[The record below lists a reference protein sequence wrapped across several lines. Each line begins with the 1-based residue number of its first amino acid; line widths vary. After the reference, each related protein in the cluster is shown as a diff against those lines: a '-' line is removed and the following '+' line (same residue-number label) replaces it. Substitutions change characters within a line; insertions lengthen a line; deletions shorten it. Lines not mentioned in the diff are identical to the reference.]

1 MSEKIIRIKS
11 GNEETTMNVTEEEY
25 QKYYRP
31 WWQQKK
37 HDQRNREAME
47 QNGYTEESYEEWKEN
62 DMRTELFAESMEEL
76 AEKRMLLG
84 VLQDA
89 MDSLLPE
96 ERELA
101 MKVFGEEMQVSEF
114 AKSKNE
120 SRTTVSSRK
129 QRVLE
134 KLLNII
140 PLGSR
145 LEMVFS
151 IFRATTTYCG
161 SIHV

>member
-25 QKYYRP
+25 LKYYRP
-31 WWQQKK
+31 WWQMKK
-37 HDQRNREAME
+37 KEQRNREAME

-76 AEKRMLLG
+76 AEKRILLG

-134 KLLNII
+134 KL
-140 PLGSR
+140 R
-145 LEMVFS
+145 LFFEDRGFDV
-151 IFRATTTYCG
+151 
-161 SIHV
+161 HK

>member
-1 MSEKIIRIKS
+1 MSEKRIITIRS
-11 GNEETTMNVTEEEY
+11 GNEEVRMEVTEEEY
-25 QKYYRP
+25 QRYFRP
-31 WWQQKK
+31 WWRQKK
-37 HDQRNREAME
+37 REKRNREAME

-101 MKVFGEEMQVSEF
+101 MKVFGEQIPVTELSQQIGG
-114 AKSKNE
+114 
-120 SRTTVSSRK
+120 SRRTLAFRK
-129 QRVLE
+129 DKVLE
-134 KLLNII
+134 KL
-140 PLGSR
+140 R
-145 LEMVFS
+145 HF
-151 IFRATTTYCG
+151 FREHG
-161 SIHV
+161 FDV

>member
-1 MSEKIIRIKS
+1 MDNGRLFIAYF
-11 GNEETTMNVTEEEY
+11 TMNVTEEEY
-25 QKYYRP
+25 RNYFRP
-31 WWQQKK
+31 WWQMKK
-37 HDQRNREAME
+37 KEQRNREAME

-129 QRVLE
+129 QRVME
-134 KLLNII
+134 KL
-140 PLGSR
+140 R
-145 LEMVFS
+145 LFFEDRGFDV
-151 IFRATTTYCG
+151 
-161 SIHV
+161 HK

>member
-1 MSEKIIRIKS
+1 MSFRKITVKS
-11 GNEETTMNVTEEEY
+11 GNEEFTMNVTEEEY
-25 QKYYRP
+25 QRYYRP

-37 HDQRNREAME
+37 HEQRNREAME

-134 KLLNII
+134 KL
-140 PLGSR
+140 R
-145 LEMVFS
+145 LFFEDRGFDV
-151 IFRATTTYCG
+151 
-161 SIHV
+161 HK

>member
-1 MSEKIIRIKS
+1 MADEEK
-11 GNEETTMNVTEEEY
+11 GTEEPGGDGTERL
-25 QKYYRP
+25 YR
-31 WWQQKK
+31 
-37 HDQRNREAME
+37 RILRGMERERYAD
-47 QNGYTEESYEEWKEN
+47 GVFS
-62 DMRTELFAESMEEL
+62 ESMEEL
-76 AEKRMLLG
+76 AEKRMLLD
-84 VLQDA
+84 VLRDA

-134 KLLNII
+134 KLRLFFE
-140 PLGSR
+140 SR
-145 LEMVFS
+145 GFDV
-151 IFRATTTYCG
+151 
-161 SIHV
+161 HK

>member
-1 MSEKIIRIKS
+1 MSVRKITVRS
-11 GNEETTMNVTEEEY
+11 GNEESTMNVTEEEY
-25 QKYYRP
+25 LNYYRQ

-37 HDQRNREAME
+37 REQRNREAME

-76 AEKRMLLG
+76 AERKMLLN
-84 VLQDA
+84 VLRDA
-89 MDSLLPE
+89 MDSLMPE

-134 KLLNII
+134 KL
-140 PLGSR
+140 R
-145 LEMVFS
+145 LFFEDRGFDV
-151 IFRATTTYCG
+151 
-161 SIHV
+161 HK

>member
-25 QKYYRP
+25 LKYYRP
-31 WWQQKK
+31 WWQMKK
-37 HDQRNREAME
+37 KEQRNREAME

-96 ERELA
+96 ERELV

-134 KLLNII
+134 KL
-140 PLGSR
+140 R
-145 LEMVFS
+145 LFFEDRGFDV
-151 IFRATTTYCG
+151 
-161 SIHV
+161 HK

>member
-25 QKYYRP
+25 LKYFRP
-31 WWQQKK
+31 WWQMKK
-37 HDQRNREAME
+37 KEQRNREAME

-134 KLLNII
+134 KL
-140 PLGSR
+140 R
-145 LEMVFS
+145 LFFEDRGFDV
-151 IFRATTTYCG
+151 
-161 SIHV
+161 HK

>member
-1 MSEKIIRIKS
+1 MSFRKITVKS
-11 GNEETTMNVTEEEY
+11 GDEEITMNVTEEEY
-25 QKYYRP
+25 RNYYRP
-31 WWQQKK
+31 WWQMKK
-37 HDQRNREAME
+37 KEQRNREAME
-47 QNGYTEESYEEWKEN
+47 LNGYTEESYEEWKEN

-76 AEKRMLLG
+76 AEKRMLLD
-84 VLQDA
+84 VLRDA

-134 KLLNII
+134 KL
-140 PLGSR
+140 R
-145 LEMVFS
+145 LFFEDRGFDV
-151 IFRATTTYCG
+151 YK
-161 SIHV
+161 

>member
-1 MSEKIIRIKS
+1 MSEKIIRIKP
-11 GNEETTMNVTEEEY
+11 GNEEATMNVTEEEY

-31 WWQQKK
+31 WWQMKK
-37 HDQRNREAME
+37 KEQRNREAME

-134 KLLNII
+134 KL
-140 PLGSR
+140 R
-145 LEMVFS
+145 LFFEDRGFDV
-151 IFRATTTYCG
+151 
-161 SIHV
+161 HK

>member
-25 QKYYRP
+25 RNYFRP
-31 WWQQKK
+31 WWQMKK
-37 HDQRNREAME
+37 REQRNREAME

-129 QRVLE
+129 QRVME
-134 KLLNII
+134 KL
-140 PLGSR
+140 R
-145 LEMVFS
+145 LFFEDRGFDV
-151 IFRATTTYCG
+151 
-161 SIHV
+161 HK

>member
-1 MSEKIIRIKS
+1 MSFRKITVKS
-11 GNEETTMNVTEEEY
+11 GNEESTLEVTEEEY

-31 WWQQKK
+31 WWQMKK
-37 HDQRNREAME
+37 KEQRNREAME

-134 KLLNII
+134 KL
-140 PLGSR
+140 R
-145 LEMVFS
+145 LFFEDRGFDV
-151 IFRATTTYCG
+151 
-161 SIHV
+161 HK